1 MNEAVREMLER
12 YSCQK
17 TGDYVQALR
26 EIVQELAL
34 LGLWRSRFFEHA
46 AFYGGTALRILYGLN
61 RFSEDLDFSLLAP
74 DREFDILRYSDALTK
89 EISAFGFDATLT
101 KKSKSLESPIESA
114 FLKMETR
121 RHLLTIGA
129 GDNRVKELSS
139 DQLIKIRLEIDPQ
152 PPPAFTTE
160 TKVVLLPIPFSVRV
174 CSLPDLFAGKMHAV
188 LCRQWKNRVKGRD
201 WFDLVWY
208 AGRYPKM
215 HLRHLE
221 ERMRQS
227 GHWDAKRPFDEGE
240 FRRRAHATVN
250 RLNVDQARREV
261 TPFVKDPSTLALWSR
276 PFFSEIVDRIQC
288 V

>member
-1 MNEAVREMLER
+1 MNDAVREMLEN

-17 TGDYVQALR
+17 TGDYIQALR

-34 LGLWRSRFFEHA
+34 LGLWRSRFFDHA

-61 RFSEDLDFSLLAP
+61 RFSEDLDFSLLVP
-74 DREFDILRYSDALTK
+74 NRDFDILRYSESLTN

-101 KKSKSLESPIESA
+101 KKTKSLEGPIESA

-129 GDNRVKELSS
+129 GDNRVKNLPA
-139 DQLIKIRLEIDPQ
+139 DQLIKIRLEIDTQ
-152 PPPAFTTE
+152 PPPAFSTE
-160 TKVVLLPIPFSVRV
+160 TKIVLLPIPFSVRV
-174 CSLPDLFAGKMHAV
+174 YSLPDLFAGKMHAV

-208 AGRYPKM
+208 VGRYPRF
-215 HLRHLE
+215 HLRHLV

-227 GHWDAKRPFDEGE
+227 GHWDANRPFGEGE
-240 FRRRAHATVN
+240 FRRMAHETVN

-261 TPFVKDPSTLALWSR
+261 EPFVKDHSHLALWSR

>member
-1 MNEAVREMLER
+1 MNEAVRGMLER
-12 YSCQK
+12 YSCQQ

-61 RFSEDLDFSLLAP
+61 RFSEDLDFSLLSP
-74 DREFDILRYSDALTK
+74 SNDFDIARYSEALTK
-89 EISAFGFDATLT
+89 EINAFGFDSTFT
-101 KKSKSLESPIESA
+101 KKVKSKESPIDSA
-114 FLKMETR
+114 FLKMGTR
-121 RHLLTIGA
+121 QHLLTISA
-129 GDNRVKELSS
+129 GDNRVKDLPM
-139 DQLIKIRLEIDPQ
+139 DQLIKIRLEVDTQ
-152 PPPAFTTE
+152 PPPGFATE
-160 TKVVLLPIPFSVRV
+160 TKMAFLPIPFSIRAY
-174 CSLPDLFAGKMHAV
+174 SLPDLFAGKMHAV

-227 GHWDAKRPFDEGE
+227 GHWDGKRSFDERE
-240 FRRRAHATVN
+240 FRRMAHATVTH
-250 RLNVDQARREV
+250 LNIDQARREV
-261 TPFVKDPSTLALWSR
+261 EPFLKDSAALTLWSH
-276 PFFSEIVDRIQC
+276 PYFTEIVERIQC

>member
-74 DREFDILRYSDALTK
+74 NRDFDILRYSEALTK

-101 KKSKSLESPIESA
+101 KKAKSLESPIESA

-129 GDNRVKELSS
+129 GDNRVKALPS
-139 DQLIKIRLEIDPQ
+139 DQLIKIRLEIDTQ
-152 PPPAFTTE
+152 PPPAFATE

-174 CSLPDLFAGKMHAV
+174 YSLPDLFAGKMHAV

-208 AGRYPKM
+208 VGRYPKM

-221 ERMRQS
+221 GRMRQS
-227 GHWDAKRPFDEGE
+227 GHWDAKRPFNEGE
-240 FRRRAHATVN
+240 FRRMAHSTVD

-261 TPFVKDPSTLALWSR
+261 IPFVKDPSTLALWSR